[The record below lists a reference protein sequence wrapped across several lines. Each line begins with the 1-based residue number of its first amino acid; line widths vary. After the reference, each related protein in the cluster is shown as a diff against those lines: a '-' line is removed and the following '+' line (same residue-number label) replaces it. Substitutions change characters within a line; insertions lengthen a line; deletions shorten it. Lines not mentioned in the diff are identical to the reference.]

1 MVRQAVGN
9 AAGGSEGFVAGAASR
24 RPYPQGPLAAAR
36 AGLAVLKREPE
47 RVARLTDN
55 ADFLRDGLREL
66 GYDTGHSE
74 TPIVPVILNDE
85 RTAALMAGRL
95 REMGVAVSPILFPAV
110 PLGSARLR
118 LCATAAHSIE
128 DLEFAL
134 NAFREIR

>member
-1 MVRQAVGN
+1 
-9 AAGGSEGFVAGAASR
+9 
-24 RPYPQGPLAAAR
+24 
-36 AGLAVLKREPE
+36 
-47 RVARLTDN
+47 
-55 ADFLRDGLREL
+55 
-66 GYDTGHSE
+66 
-74 TPIVPVILNDE
+74 
-85 RTAALMAGRL
+85 MAGRL

>member
-1 MVRQAVGN
+1 LR
-9 AAGGSEGFVAGAASR
+9 
-24 RPYPQGPLAAAR
+24 
-36 AGLAVLKREPE
+36 
-47 RVARLTDN
+47 DN

-66 GYDTGHSE
+66 GYDTGRSQ

-95 REMGVAVSPILFPAV
+95 REMGVVVSPILFPAV